1 MGKNLELASSRLMLG
16 TDCQHVAASLTE
28 HVQTVV
34 HQLKAYLKELIRIPK
49 DFGKRR
55 VELSLDV
62 EFEGSLSF
70 TAVLARVF
78 RSSAA
83 MGRGVC
89 RAKLIRLATRDLVR
103 RTYCPILAANGCW
116 PALKEVLR
124 SRSE

>member
-16 TDCQHVAASLTE
+16 TDCQHVAAPLIE

-62 EFEGSLSF
+62 EFECLAVGF
-70 TAVLARVF
+70 TQLH
-78 RSSAA
+78 S
-83 MGRGVC
+83 C
-89 RAKLIRLATRDLVR
+89 
-103 RTYCPILAANGCW
+103 
-116 PALKEVLR
+116 
-124 SRSE
+124 SRQSV